1 MSGAPGGL
9 GLARGCGA
17 PAGGC
22 GEPQRLGRSDVTVW
36 GMTRDR
42 EWWLAELTFALSAFA
57 ALMAVLFVFA
67 AVDGISL
74 AIRDTANGDRVAEAI
89 AWTLVTPTQWLNV
102 PFAQFFLASFL
113 GFRLLV
119 PTFAGAPPR
128 TVAAVVVVVPL
139 AFAGFINYGDI
150 SSALWFGAIGFVWAF
165 AMPLPRKSLLAH
177 GNIAGGIIAGLAFSS
192 FSFAQ
197 PQLGLEAAILWCA
210 WRLYRR
216 HMDEVA
222 ATAIAAAF
230 VPAVLAAHDLPS
242 LHFTGQAVLL
252 TTEVAILMGI
262 AAAALLVSDLTAKPT
277 DPDL

>member
-1 MSGAPGGL
+1 MN
-9 GLARGCGA
+9 
-17 PAGGC
+17 
-22 GEPQRLGRSDVTVW
+22 
-36 GMTRDR
+36 RDR

-57 ALMAVLFVFA
+57 ALMAVLLVFA
-67 AVDGISL
+67 AIDGVSL
-74 AIRDTANGDRVAEAI
+74 AIRDTANSDRFAEAI
-89 AWTLVTPTQWLNV
+89 AWTLVTPVQWLNV

-128 TVAAVVVVVPL
+128 TVAVIVVTAPL
-139 AFAGFINYGDI
+139 AFAGFINYGDA
-150 SSALWFGAIGFVWAF
+150 SSALWFGAIGVVWAF
-165 AMPLPRKSLLAH
+165 TMPLPSKSLLTH
-177 GNIAGGIIAGLAFSS
+177 GNVVGGIIAGLAFSS

-230 VPAVLAAHDLPS
+230 VPAILAAHDLPA

-262 AAAALLVSDLTAKPT
+262 AAAALLVSDLTAEPPET
-277 DPDL
+277 DL